1 MQRSVVA
8 AVAIAVLV
16 GTGTAV
22 RAADDEK
29 PLPVER
35 NGILANGVT
44 YVVEGRVRIPKG
56 VTITLQKDTKL
67 VGRKDAVL
75 EVDGELEVHGVGAA
89 HVPIQD
95 VTIELHPK
103 CAGIHVDMVDLAGTT
118 KITTAK
124 DQPTDCEI
132 ILENVEFKDKAGLD
146 VEMNGNTVLLRR
158 VRAPNLVRVKGV
170 DKEGA
175 VGNKVRF
182 IASFCNPGKQP
193 AGATAGRLM
202 GGVVVENVSEAVI
215 HACNLLGDKVSLK
228 DCDVVAF
235 DENYVGCKTLEFV
248 QTETGR
254 FAKTTILK
262 CDFQCDSLVA
272 SAPFVEGRTE
282 KLVVD
287 RCWFDGGTAPTA
299 VRDRYVKDRSRDP
312 KCGVMV
318 EIKKLEDAPLGL
330 AGGAKK

>member
-1 MQRSVVA
+1 MQRSVAA

-16 GTGTAV
+16 GARTSV

-35 NGILANGVT
+35 SGILPNDVT

-56 VTITLQKDTKL
+56 MTITLQKDTKL

-75 EVDGELEVHGVGAA
+75 EVDGELEIHGVGAA
-89 HVPIQD
+89 HVPVQD
-95 VTIELHPK
+95 VTIEIDAK
-103 CAGIHVDMVDLAGTT
+103 SAGIHIDMVDLAGTT

-124 DQPTDCEI
+124 GQPTDCEI

-146 VEMNGNTVLLRR
+146 IEMSGNTLLLRR

-193 AGATAGRLM
+193 AGAVTGRLM
-202 GGVVVENVSEAVI
+202 GGVVVENVSVAVI

-228 DCDVVAF
+228 DCDAVSF

-248 QTETGR
+248 QTEAGH
-254 FAKTTILK
+254 FAKTAIVK

-272 SAPFVEGRTE
+272 SAPLVEGKTE

-287 RCWFDGGTAPTA
+287 GCWFDGGTAASA

-318 EIKKLEDAPLGL
+318 EIKKLEEAPLGL